1 MEFLF
6 FDLFIFYLNDSKR
19 LYNFNFESL
28 MENNLVSMAKLQL
41 RSFTN
46 DLRSDDEDIRKV
58 LDFGYS
64 WDGKTALLFEI
75 RPQWN
80 NPEEILSVEFT
91 KLKYNKSRKSWNLY
105 CERASGKWELN
116 PYKSESINLHELLD
130 EISKD
135 THGCF
140 FS

>member
-1 MEFLF
+1 
-6 FDLFIFYLNDSKR
+6 
-19 LYNFNFESL
+19 